1 MVVACTTISA
11 APSSAQVAPPSQT
24 EVELILLGTGY
35 PRPDPET
42 AGPATAVVVNG
53 KIFVVDTGR
62 NVTNRLWATEYPLK
76 DIQAVL
82 LTHLHSDHISGL
94 PDLFN
99 TSWIFG
105 RYTPLELY
113 GPPGTTTVADA
124 ILKMFEVDIPIRRD
138 LTELH
143 AAKGATINAHEI
155 REDQVIY
162 EDVDVRITAFRVNH
176 EPVEHALGYKF
187 ETDHRT
193 IVISGDT
200 RPSENL
206 IAHARGADVL
216 VHEAYLPEHF
226 DRVDSEEVAA
236 NLKRYHTSAT
246 EAGEVAA
253 AAGVSLLVLTHLIP
267 TGAEETFVAR
277 AAKHFT
283 GEIVAGR
290 DLMRF

>member
-1 MVVACTTISA
+1 MTISA
-11 APSSAQVAPPSQT
+11 APSSAQIAPPSQT
-24 EVELILLGTGY
+24 EVELVLLGTGY

-53 KIFVVDTGR
+53 KVFVVDAGR
-62 NVTNRLWATEYPLK
+62 NVINRLWATDYPLK

-105 RYTPLELY
+105 RYTPFELY
-113 GPPGTTTVADA
+113 GPLGTKSVADA

-143 AAKGATINAHEI
+143 AAEGALINTHEI
-155 REDQVIY
+155 REDEVVY
-162 EDVDVRITAFRVNH
+162 EDADVRITAFRVNH
-176 EPVEHALGYKF
+176 EPIEHALGYKF
-187 ETDHRT
+187 ETEQKT

-206 IAHARGADVL
+206 IMHARGADIL

-267 TGAEETFVAR
+267 AGTEETFVAR
-277 AAKHFT
+277 ASEHFT
-283 GEIVAGR
+283 GEIVVGR